1 MTDLGSTLGY
11 PATAKA
17 VDMRQRFLWLIILIV
32 LLPVGL
38 LTWFGVR
45 FASSEK
51 VVTQQRFQQLMQERL
66 SDVNR
71 QVAAQ
76 FEETERSLQRLTAF
90 DTVEVDSIR
99 ELVRTKPQVSQVF
112 VLHPNGELLYPQPD
126 APLNVS
132 ERNFLQ
138 QASKMFTGKDLQ
150 NAVALREAE
159 QSRSQ
164 NGAAMNLG
172 MLRSGPPL
180 SETSESAPALLAQ
193 NPVDSVTNTLPQIP
207 GTRQPAPPGFDPFG
221 NDQQQVQSLT
231 AGAAVPPAQPSPS
244 TAPDEGPAQVAAA
257 SPIIAASPAQ
267 ATPFRSPG
275 QREEARQQA
284 SVANVPQA
292 PESAG
297 RSRTG
302 PPNGLVVPPR
312 GFGNGPERSLPP
324 VSQDPV
330 PDTQGG
336 SQGRTAGL
344 EFTPS
349 PNLAQSSGSVND
361 VDNRYAPQMGGEVI
375 QSRAPWPQSSGWF
388 VWYWD
393 RGMNLIYWQRRP
405 SGNIVGA
412 ALERSRWISD
422 LMCALPETDVSR
434 SNADAVSFRVVGS
447 ASEMIYTWGPEWPRN
462 SIAFCELPLAGP
474 LASWRLQCF
483 VPATLIP
490 SSGGT
495 LLFNLITGLTAVTLT
510 LSAMGWVLYRDYSRD
525 LREASQQV
533 SFVNQ
538 VSHELKT
545 PLTNIRM
552 YAELLENDIDNLV
565 PEDLSGGAHNGST
578 DPRRRLDVI
587 TSEAQRLSRLIG
599 NVLTFA
605 RQQRKTLQVHAQP
618 VRIVEVVKNIIDRF
632 APSLAEH
639 QIMASVTGSVDG
651 THRIDTDFLEQILG
665 NLISNVEKYAVEG
678 RTLLI
683 HVSSDT
689 DRVLIDVK
697 DAGPGIPAQY
707 REEVFRPF
715 ARLDNDV
722 RSASGTGIGLTI
734 ARELAREHGGDLI
747 LMSSEKGCWF
757 QIQLRPVA

>member
-1 MTDLGSTLGY
+1 
-11 PATAKA
+11 
-17 VDMRQRFLWLIILIV
+17 MRQRFLWLIILIV

-71 QVAAQ
+71 QVSAQ
-76 FEETERSLQRLTAF
+76 FEESERALQQLTAF
-90 DTVEVDSIR
+90 DSVSIELVR
-99 ELVRTKPQVSQVF
+99 EIVRTKPQVSQVF

-126 APLNVS
+126 ASLNVT

-159 QSRSQ
+159 LLRSQ
-164 NGAAMNLG
+164 NPGNPGLG
-172 MLRSGPPL
+172 MSGVRPSVP
-180 SETSESAPALLAQ
+180 SQS
-193 NPVDSVTNTLPQIP
+193 DSS
-207 GTRQPAPPGFDPFG
+207 FDPFG
-221 NDQQQVQSLT
+221 SSQQQPASEVMIVDAANSAPFQQPPTNDQV
-231 AGAAVPPAQPSPS
+231 GNVEQP
-244 TAPDEGPAQVAAA
+244 T
-257 SPIIAASPAQ
+257 
-267 ATPFRSPG
+267 RS
-275 QREEARQQA
+275 
-284 SVANVPQA
+284 VDLPQA
-292 PESAG
+292 PLPQAPLPQAPLPQAPLPQAPLPQAPIGMRALPLPDRGRAG
-297 RSRTG
+297 QEIIAPGGVIPDVPAADG
-302 PPNGLVVPPR
+302 P
-312 GFGNGPERSLPP
+312 
-324 VSQDPV
+324 
-330 PDTQGG
+330 G
-336 SQGRTAGL
+336 S
-344 EFTPS
+344 
-349 PNLAQSSGSVND
+349 
-361 VDNRYAPQMGGEVI
+361 NRLAPQSMRSEPM
-375 QSRAPWPQSSGWF
+375 SARSNWPPSSGWF

-405 SGNIVGA
+405 SGIIVGA

-422 LMCALPETDVSR
+422 LMCALPETDTSR
-434 SNADAVSFRVVGS
+434 SDAVSFRVVGS
-447 ASEMIYTWGPEWPRN
+447 ASETIYTWGPEWPRN
-462 SIAFCELPLAGP
+462 APAYCEVPLANP

-490 SSGGT
+490 TSGGS
-495 LLFNLITGLTAVTLT
+495 LLFNLIAGLSAVTLT

-552 YAELLENDIDNLV
+552 YAELLENDLETILPD
-565 PEDLSGGAHNGST
+565 EQSGTMRNTSAG
-578 DPRRRLDVI
+578 DPRRRLEVI

-605 RQQRKTLQVHAQP
+605 RQQRNTLQLQP
-618 VRIVEVVKNIIDRF
+618 QSVQVVEVIRNILDRF
-632 APSLAEH
+632 APSLSEH
-639 QIMASVTGSVDG
+639 RIAATLTGTVEG

-665 NLISNVEKYAVEG
+665 NLISNVEKYAADGQV
-678 RTLLI
+678 LHV
-683 HVSSDT
+683 HVSSEN
-689 DRVLIDVK
+689 DRLLIDIR
-697 DAGPGIPAQY
+697 DSGPGIPAQY
-707 REEVFRPF
+707 REEIFRPF

-734 ARELAREHGGDLI
+734 ARELARQHAGDLV
-747 LMSSEKGCWF
+747 LLNSDKGCWF
-757 QIQLRPVA
+757 QIQLRSV

>member
-1 MTDLGSTLGY
+1 
-11 PATAKA
+11 
-17 VDMRQRFLWLIILIV
+17 MRQRFLWLIILIV

-99 ELVRTKPQVSQVF
+99 ELVRTKPQVSQIF

-126 APLNVS
+126 ASLNVS

-164 NGAAMNLG
+164 NGPTMNLG

-180 SETSESAPALLAQ
+180 SENSESAPALLAQ
-193 NPVDSVTNTLPQIP
+193 NPVDSVTNTLPQIA
-207 GTRQPAPPGFDPFG
+207 GTRQPPALPGFDPFST
-221 NDQQQVQSLT
+221 DQQQVQSLT
-231 AGAAVPPAQPSPS
+231 AAADVPPSQPSQA
-244 TAPDEGPAQVAAA
+244 TVPDEGPPQVAAA
-257 SPIIAASPAQ
+257 SPIVAAPQLQAAPLESPDQSGDAQ
-267 ATPFRSPG
+267 QQQQQ
-275 QREEARQQA
+275 QRQSSAA
-284 SVANVPQA
+284 DVPQA
-292 PESAG
+292 PASNG
-297 RSRTG
+297 RSRTT
-302 PPNGLVVPPR
+302 PPNGLVVPQE
-312 GFGNGPERSLPP
+312 GFGNGLRRGLPP
-324 VSQDPV
+324 VSQDSV
-330 PDTQGG
+330 PGARGG
-336 SQGRTAGL
+336 MSGLAAGPQ
-344 EFTPS
+344 FPIA
-349 PNLAQSSGSVND
+349 PNPAQSSRSDNTA
-361 VDNRYAPQMGGEVI
+361 DNRYAPQMGGEMI
-375 QSRAPWPQSSGWF
+375 QSRTNWPQSSGWF

-422 LMCALPETDVSR
+422 LMCALPETDLSR
-434 SNADAVSFRVVGS
+434 SNTEAVSFRVVGS
-447 ASEMIYTWGPEWPRN
+447 ASETIYTWGPEWPRN
-462 SIAFCELPLAGP
+462 ANAFCELPLASP

-552 YAELLENDIDNLV
+552 YAELLENDIDNLI
-565 PEDLSGGAHNGST
+565 PEEFSGGVQNGSA
-578 DPRRRLDVI
+578 DPRRRLEVI

-605 RQQRKTLQVHAQP
+605 RQQRKTLQVQAQP
-618 VRIVEVVKNIIDRF
+618 VRIAEVVKNIIDRF

-639 QIMASVTGSVDG
+639 QITAAVTGTVEG

-665 NLISNVEKYAVEG
+665 NLISNVEKYAAEG

-683 HVSSDT
+683 HVSSDA

-747 LMSSEKGCWF
+747 LMNSEKGCWF